1 MPESMEETSLTTEQD
16 LQSNAP
22 ETAAFPAA
30 PATEAPPPKRSSRL
44 LPIVLLV
51 AAVLLAYG
59 IYEGITSR
67 AKADTALRH
76 TTTDLA
82 IPTVAVATPKL
93 DGAAQEVI
101 IPGNMQAYID
111 TPIWARA
118 SGYLK
123 AWYVDIGAHV
133 KTGQLLAI
141 IESPETDQQL
151 QQAREQLSN
160 AQANLKLAQITADRY
175 SDLLKSDSVAKQETD
190 NAVQNAAAQNATVSS
205 AKANV
210 GRLEQLVGYEKVY
223 APFDGVITQRNTDVG
238 ALIDAGTN
246 TPGKELFHL
255 SSTSTLRVYVAVPEV
270 YEQAAQ
276 PGVTATLTLS
286 EFPGREFHGVV
297 VRNAK
302 AIDQASRTLLVE
314 VDVKNATGELLP
326 GSYVSVHLNLPS
338 KVQALTIPVS
348 ALLFRS
354 EGLQV
359 AVVRDGRA
367 QLQHVTMGR
376 DFGESVELLSGIR
389 KDDQVIVNPSDS
401 ISSGQQVQVASTQK
415 NGE

>member
-1 MPESMEETSLTTEQD
+1 MEERPLTTEQELLTD
-16 LQSNAP
+16 RPL
-22 ETAAFPAA
+22 TAAG
-30 PATEAPPPKRSSRL
+30 PPPPVTPPSPPPAHHRSSRAL
-44 LPIVLLV
+44 LIVLMVL
-51 AAVLLAYG
+51 AVVLAYG

-67 AKADTALRH
+67 AKADTELRH
-76 TTTDLA
+76 NTSEQSV
-82 IPTVAVATPKL
+82 PTVAVTRPKL

-111 TPIWARA
+111 TPIWARS

-133 KTGQLLAI
+133 KAGQLLAV

-151 QQAREQLSN
+151 KQSREQLIT
-160 AQANLKLAQITADRY
+160 AEANQKLAQITASRY
-175 SDLLKSDSVAKQETD
+175 QDLLKSDSVAKQEVD
-190 NAVQNAAAQNATVSS
+190 NAVQNAAAQSATVNS
-205 AKANV
+205 ARANV
-210 GRLEQLVGYEKVY
+210 ARLEQVVGYEKVY

-238 ALIDAGTN
+238 ALIDAGSN

-270 YEQAAQ
+270 YQAAAQ
-276 PGVTATLTLS
+276 SGVTATLTLA

-314 VDVKNATGELLP
+314 VDVKNPGGELLP
-326 GSYVSVHLNLPS
+326 GSYVSVHLRLPS
-338 KVQALTIPVS
+338 KVQAMTVPVS
-348 ALLFRS
+348 SLLFRS
-354 EGLQV
+354 QGLQV
-359 AVVRDGRA
+359 AVVRDGHTR
-367 QLQHVTMGR
+367 LQHVIMGR
-376 DFGESVELLSGIR
+376 DFGESVELLSGIT

-401 ISSGQQVQVASTQK
+401 IESGQAVQIAAANS
-415 NGE
+415 GSE

>member
-1 MPESMEETSLTTEQD
+1 MEETPLITEQE
-16 LQSNAP
+16 LQTKP
-22 ETAAFPAA
+22 PTAAA
-30 PATEAPPPKRSSRL
+30 PAASVTASPEPPKRSSRL
-44 LPIVLLV
+44 LPLVLFV
-51 AAVLLAYG
+51 FAAVLAYG

-76 TTTDLA
+76 TTADQA

-93 DGAAQEVI
+93 NGGAQEVM

-111 TPIWARA
+111 TPIWARS

-123 AWYVDIGAHV
+123 AWYVDIGARV
-133 KTGQLLAI
+133 TAGQLLAT

-151 QQAREQLSN
+151 QQAREQLTM
-160 AQANLKLAQITADRY
+160 AQANQKLAQITADRY
-175 SDLLKSDSVAKQETD
+175 QDLFKSDSVAKQEVD

-205 AKANV
+205 AQANV
-210 GRLEQLVGYEKVY
+210 KRLEQLVGYEKVY

-238 ALIDAGTN
+238 ALIDAGAN

-286 EFPGREFHGVV
+286 EFPGRQFHGVV

-314 VDVKNATGELLP
+314 VDVKNPSGELLP

-338 KVQALTIPVS
+338 KVQAMTIPVS
-348 ALLFRS
+348 ALLFRA

-359 AVVRDGRA
+359 AVVRGGRA
-367 QLQHVTMGR
+367 ELVHVVMGK

-389 KDDQVIVNPSDS
+389 KNDEVIVNPSDS
-401 ISSGQQVQVASTQK
+401 ITSGQQVQIASAQK
-415 NGE
+415 GVE